1 MCDVFPLRERELIKE
16 KYMICWN
23 LQIYR
28 YKWQIYL
35 TDVLMILLA
44 GVLKRSD
51 LERLAYLKAIDNR
64 SDLELFPN
72 NPAFLGPH
80 KDLGA

>member
-1 MCDVFPLRERELIKE
+1 
-16 KYMICWN
+16 
-23 LQIYR
+23 
-28 YKWQIYL
+28 
-35 TDVLMILLA
+35 MILLA

-80 KDLGA
+80 KDLGAWILRIFASLLETSGRGEVSISTSSDYVVFF